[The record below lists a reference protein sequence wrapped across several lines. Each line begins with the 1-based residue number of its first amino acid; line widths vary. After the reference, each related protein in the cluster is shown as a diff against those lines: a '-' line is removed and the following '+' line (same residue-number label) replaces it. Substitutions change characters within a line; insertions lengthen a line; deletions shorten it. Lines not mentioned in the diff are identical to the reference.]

1 MKNEPAYPVPEENLL
16 SNGEY
21 NNAGLT
27 KRELFAI
34 HLMPVMLKQMYILAE
49 REKRQIESLFE
60 TASFGACEAADAL
73 IKELEK

>member
-1 MKNEPAYPVPEENLL
+1 MKNEPAYPVPEENRL

-27 KRELFAI
+27 KRELFAARAMQGAI
-34 HLMPVMLKQMYILAE
+34 SGYEGGTLTY
-49 REKRQIESLFE
+49 RQAAYDAVAF
-60 TASFGACEAADAL
+60 ADAL